1 MEQQV
6 SGSQEPQ
13 KQSLEDW
20 VAEGGQVEWVRPRP
34 DPYTLKPFK
43 VRRKVR
49 QGQVQVVR
57 TDQGSVVSVLQD

>member
-20 VAEGGQVEWVRPRP
+20 VAKGGQVEWVRPRP
-34 DPYTLKPFK
+34 DPYTLKPFM
-43 VRRKVR
+43 VRRK
-49 QGQVQVVR
+49 
-57 TDQGSVVSVLQD
+57 SVKGRCK